1 VLPKRSREAGSGVA
15 LKALASPNALTESR
29 KECDPGVSANKK
41 VSEPE
46 SKLLQLGAEQLLKF
60 DCRVLLLSSVSE
72 KLPSE
77 NTKSLSPPNGI
88 VVELKFRLWEIVN
101 GNVTVVVLKLNRLP
115 WVVALAEESAKEE
128 PGPLAKPVTSAAAPP
143 GVNDAAAVA
152 RALPLKN
159 WEVDEELGK
168 KKILVPG
175 GNVPAETEA
184 WTRSL

>member
-1 VLPKRSREAGSGVA
+1 MVPKRRREAGSGA
-15 LKALASPNALTESR
+15 GLKDSASPNALTESC

-46 SKLLQLGAEQLLKF
+46 SKLLQLEQLLKF
-60 DCRVLLLSSVSE
+60 ESRVLLLSSVNE

-128 PGPLAKPVTSAAAPP
+128 PGPLAKPVASAVAPP

-159 WEVDEELGK
+159 
-168 KKILVPG
+168 
-175 GNVPAETEA
+175 
-184 WTRSL
+184 